1 MMFFTITSVSVLI
14 IAFLDQY
21 GSNEVALIFIYIIF
35 SFLFGIGI
43 GPVNPLI
50 SMFIGDV
57 FTGERRVRLLGIIN
71 AFYGLGAGLFPLVFS
86 SLILNLSHGA
96 SYEGARIF
104 YLIAFV
110 LAIIGVG
117 VGFFIKYKF
126 SVDKPNVHNLS
137 IKTKQKLSTGNDYK
151 KPFWFCFLL
160 MTMLFVIA
168 TALIFNFTQF
178 ILAARTN
185 SHTAWQIVA
194 IQAFGVYAV
203 IQSV

>member
-1 MMFFTITSVSVLI
+1 MMFFAIVGISVLI

-21 GSNEVALIFIYIIF
+21 GSNEIALIFIYIIF

-57 FTGERRVRLLGIIN
+57 FTGERRVRLLGVIN

-86 SLILNLSHGA
+86 NLILNLSHGA

-110 LAIIGVG
+110 RSLELEL
-117 VGFFIKYKF
+117 
-126 SVDKPNVHNLS
+126 D
-137 IKTKQKLSTGNDYK
+137 
-151 KPFWFCFLL
+151 FLL
-160 MTMLFVIA
+160 NINFPLINPMLLIQVLKKIKIFQWKVIIKNRFDFV
-168 TALIFNFTQF
+168 F
-178 ILAARTN
+178 
-185 SHTAWQIVA
+185 
-194 IQAFGVYAV
+194 Y
-203 IQSV
+203 